1 MRDGNFQVSLIVEL
15 SDDQI
20 RRIEEHRNQAGGS
33 FNLRLGL
40 RLDGTDRDRKYLSNT
55 GTLSNVRVSR
65 GDWLSFL
72 QQVKYRRVIVVELEV
87 PEAARDPQLAKALDF
102 YQQAQSRYSA
112 GDYRGT
118 TENIRQ
124 ALATLVGEASEAELS
139 PRRNDDGNPCR
150 K

>member
-20 RRIEEHRNQAGGS
+20 RRIEEPRNQADGS

-65 GDWLSFL
+65 GDWLSFF

-87 PEAARDPQLAKALDF
+87 PEAARTLSSPRPSTSTNRLRAATPQAITADN
-102 YQQAQSRYSA
+102 R
-112 GDYRGT
+112 
-118 TENIRQ
+118 NIRQ

-139 PRRNDDGNPCR
+139 PRRNDDGDPCR